1 MKDEFEAIQKKA
13 KADVNVDKLGSFL
26 DKIFPLVSAT
36 LQSNLKFRAFDNYE
50 VFWDEEREETKEFGA
65 PLKSSYDFKEA
76 NEAV

>member
-36 LQSNLKFRAFDNYE
+36 L
-50 VFWDEEREETKEFGA
+50 
-65 PLKSSYDFKEA
+65 
-76 NEAV
+76 